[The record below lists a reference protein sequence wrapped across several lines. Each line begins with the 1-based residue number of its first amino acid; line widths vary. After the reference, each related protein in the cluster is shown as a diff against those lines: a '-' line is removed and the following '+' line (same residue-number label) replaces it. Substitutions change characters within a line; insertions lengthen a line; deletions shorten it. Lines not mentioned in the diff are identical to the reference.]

1 MISGIGASGLS
12 QSMSVQWNRASQKDP
27 AQMAKELFASTD
39 ADGSGAID
47 QEELSAALAAKS
59 TDGRGPDA
67 AELFSAL
74 DADGD
79 GRVTEAEHESGLA
92 SMHKDLA
99 QASMLTNMS
108 LDQGMSSLADALFT
122 QTDADGDGSITQEEL
137 AAAVA
142 ARNGESGGS
151 VDASELFAAL
161 DADGDG
167 LITAAEHSA
176 GLDSLKGNNALSSL
190 KGGAGR
196 TSSDSDDEAE
206 SYDVADT
213 NEDGVVDAS
222 EMLASLGVTDSG
234 GARKTGLSKV
244 LMASK
249 YEAYRL
255 MGMDAQAYLSG
266 SGLSV
271 SA

>member
-108 LDQGMSSLADALFT
+108 RTRACRRWPTPCSRRPMPMEMEASRK
-122 QTDADGDGSITQEEL
+122 
-137 AAAVA
+137 
-142 ARNGESGGS
+142 RNWRPRWPPGTGRAGGVS
-151 VDASELFAAL
+151 TPRNFSPLWTP
-161 DADGDG
+161 
-167 LITAAEHSA
+167 TA
-176 GLDSLKGNNALSSL
+176 
-190 KGGAGR
+190 
-196 TSSDSDDEAE
+196 
-206 SYDVADT
+206 
-213 NEDGVVDAS
+213 
-222 EMLASLGVTDSG
+222 
-234 GARKTGLSKV
+234 TG
-244 LMASK
+244 
-249 YEAYRL
+249 
-255 MGMDAQAYLSG
+255 
-266 SGLSV
+266 
-271 SA
+271 

>member
-1 MISGIGASGLS
+1 MISGIGASGFS

-59 TDGRGPDA
+59 KGGQGPDA
-67 AELFSAL
+67 TELFSAL
-74 DADGD
+74 DADED
-79 GRVTEAEHESGLA
+79 GLVTEAEHESGLA

-99 QASMLTNMS
+99 QASMLTS
-108 LDQGMSSLADALFT
+108 VSQEMSSLAEELFAE
-122 QTDADGDGSITQEEL
+122 TDADGDGSITEEEL

-142 ARNGESGGS
+142 AKNEEGGGS

-196 TSSDSDDEAE
+196 ASSDSDDEAE

-213 NEDGVVDAS
+213 NEDGVVDAA

-234 GARKTGLSKV
+234 AARKTGLSKV

-266 SGLSV
+266 GGLSV